1 MKHFDSTISIHH
13 HFYILTRFFVVVLFF
28 ACFVVP
34 SSVFG
39 SNLAEIYKNR
49 GNAYYQKKQ
58 YSPAVNEFTKAIEIN
73 HDYLEAYYNRGLAY
87 YDLNLYY
94 KAIVDFDMVLM
105 LNPDVREAY
114 FSRGLAYSK
123 VNKLKLALSDVKKAA
138 DMGDADAQA
147 MLASGELTDRVEKE
161 KRRQANMRTLLD
173 DKQREYNRVV
183 AVISI
188 NNVFGGN
195 TVSTT
200 HSKGD
205 PLYDGKDGVFKS
217 IDYFNPNDVLV
228 KTEVLH
234 TASFNSVNGRNKTV
248 LWYKPDSTLL
258 KKEFY
263 YTGRMLSYKG
273 VFYFDE
279 KGNSTKKVLLDKFGK
294 EVKK

>member
-1 MKHFDSTISIHH
+1 MKQYDSTFSNLIN
-13 HFYILTRFFVVVLFF
+13 LTRFFIVVFLFAF
-28 ACFVVP
+28 L
-34 SSVFG
+34 VFPATVSA

-58 YSPAVNEFTKAIEIN
+58 YTQAVNEFTKAIEVN
-73 HDYLEAYYNRGLAY
+73 HDYLEAYYNRGIAY

-123 VNKLKLALSDVKKAA
+123 VNKLKLALVDVKKAA
-138 DMGDADAQA
+138 DMGDSDARQ
-147 MLASGELTDRVEKE
+147 MLLSGELTERVEKE
-161 KRRQANMRTLLD
+161 KRRQANMKTLLD

-183 AVISI
+183 TVVSI
-188 NNVFGGN
+188 NNEFGGN

-217 IDYFNPNDVLV
+217 IDYFSPNDVLL

-234 TASFNSVNGRNKTV
+234 TAPFNSVNGRNKTV
-248 LWYKPDSTLL
+248 LWYNPDSTLK

-273 VFYFDE
+273 VFYFDG
-279 KGNSTKKVLLDKFGK
+279 KGIPTKKVLLDKFGK
-294 EVKK
+294 EVKDK

>member
-1 MKHFDSTISIHH
+1 MKYFDSTPTI
-13 HFYILTRFFVVVLFF
+13 FNNLTRFSVVVFLF
-28 ACFVVP
+28 ACLTVP
-34 SSVFG
+34 EAVFG
-39 SNLAEIYKNR
+39 SNLAEIYKHR

-58 YSPAVNEFTKAIEIN
+58 YPQAVNEFTKAIEVD

-105 LNPDVREAY
+105 LNSDVREAY

-123 VNKLKLALSDVKKAA
+123 VNKLKLALVDVKKAA
-138 DMGDADAQA
+138 DMGDEDARK
-147 MLASGELTDRVEKE
+147 MLASGELTEKVEKE
-161 KRRQANMRTLLD
+161 KRRQTNMKTLLD

-183 AVISI
+183 SVVSI
-188 NNVFGGN
+188 NNEFGGN

-217 IDYFNPNDVLV
+217 IDYFSPNDMLV

-234 TASFNSVNGRNKTV
+234 TASFNYVNGRSKTIF
-248 LWYKPDSTLL
+248 WYNPDSTLM

-263 YTGRMLSYKG
+263 YTGRMLTYKG
-273 VFYFDE
+273 VFYFDK
-279 KGNSTKKVLLDKFGK
+279 KGYPTKKVLLDKFGK
-294 EVKK
+294 EVKDK